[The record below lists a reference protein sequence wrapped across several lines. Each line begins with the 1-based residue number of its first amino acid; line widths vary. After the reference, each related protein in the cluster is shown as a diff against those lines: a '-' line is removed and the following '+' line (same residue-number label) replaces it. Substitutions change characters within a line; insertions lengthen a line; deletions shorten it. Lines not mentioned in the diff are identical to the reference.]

1 MSSIY
6 RTNNVNRGGSP
17 RPMGRGRGVPG
28 RPLARHPP
36 GMGNGLNGQAG
47 SQAHSLPP
55 LTSQDFPLMSSSKG
69 ETQNIMNFKS
79 TKPVK
84 LENFTPPLK
93 LQRKDPHAPPP
104 TPNPEPTAGPS
115 ETVNEEPNR
124 GPKTGAD
131 TSLIAP
137 MGGATRNKQM
147 LFKKRT
153 RQIFLAKE
161 DTRKLREEE
170 QKPWVL
176 EDFDNQNG
184 FVGTLEGGQKSDYML
199 FVFAENGFKVVPV
212 DKWYKFNPKISYQ
225 VMSLDEA
232 EEHYK
237 RQQKTESSRWLT
249 ARKPKAED
257 METEEAAPSQR
268 DRFMTVDSG
277 ISGVKSEDEDD
288 AGGKRRDRND
298 SDIDDID
305 FEDVFQDDEEV
316 AAEMEVEDDET
327 KDVKARVK
335 KETKGYMPGGDESV
349 EDFDEKD
356 LSLTNEGKQMR
367 KLVRNLEKNN
377 VYDSDDDH
385 DPYASSTGDLG
396 SSDEDEDS
404 NKSDAESKKKNE
416 AVVPKKVSTPTKP
429 TLAQKKAH
437 ALANRKPL
445 SKPIG
450 RPHSPSLHNVKR
462 ERNLSSASSS
472 RASSPVHRGSLSPTH
487 PGSPSDSANGAKKRQ
502 SSEISDGENETKRM
516 RKAAGS
522 ASPPHH
528 PTSSVSPAPSVTD
541 GFGDGD
547 LITEAEVIN
556 ALRGKRL
563 TTKEFLSVFRKR
575 LKKDRNKDII
585 TGLLK
590 KVARH
595 VDSGNPKEKLLEL
608 KPDYQ

>member
-1 MSSIY
+1 
-6 RTNNVNRGGSP
+6 
-17 RPMGRGRGVPG
+17 
-28 RPLARHPP
+28 
-36 GMGNGLNGQAG
+36 
-47 SQAHSLPP
+47 
-55 LTSQDFPLMSSSKG
+55 MSSSKG
-69 ETQNIMNFKS
+69 EAHNIMNFKFI
-79 TKPVK
+79 KPVM

-104 TPNPEPTAGPS
+104 QPIPEPIAGTS
-115 ETVNEEPNR
+115 ETVNEEPSR

-176 EDFDNQNG
+176 EDFDNQNA

-212 DKWYKFNPKISYQ
+212 DKWYKFNSKISYQ

-249 ARKPKAED
+249 ARKPKTED
-257 METEEAAPSQR
+257 METEEAAAPSQR
-268 DRFMTVDSG
+268 DRFKTVDSG
-277 ISGVKSEDEDD
+277 NAGVKSEDEDD
-288 AGGKRRDRND
+288 GGGKRRERND

-305 FEDVFQDDEEV
+305 FEEVFQDDEEM

-335 KETKGYMPGGDESV
+335 KETKGYMPGGDETV

-356 LSLTNEGKQMR
+356 ISLTNEGKQMR

-377 VYDSDDDH
+377 VYDSDEDH

-396 SSDEDEDS
+396 SSDDDDDS
-404 NKSDAESKKKNE
+404 NKSDTEAKKKNE

-429 TLAQKKAH
+429 TLAQKKLAM
-437 ALANRKPL
+437 ANRKPL

-462 ERNLSSASSS
+462 ERSLSSATSS

-487 PGSPSDSANGAKKRQ
+487 PGSPSDVTNGTKKRQ
-502 SSEISDGENETKRM
+502 SSEISDGESEAKRM

-528 PTSSVSPAPSVTD
+528 PIPSGSPAPSATD
-541 GFGDGD
+541 GSGDGD
-547 LITEAEVIN
+547 LITEAEVVN